1 MNKTPRIFCIGRNYA
16 LHAKE
21 LNNAIPDSPVI
32 FMKPITSLVNEGQS
46 ILFPKHGKVLE
57 QEAELVVQ
65 IGKKGCPHSLEEA
78 SAFISALTLGLDL
91 TLRDCQT
98 ELKQKG
104 LPWEMAKSFDG
115 SAPLGSW
122 VNASKIKDWSCIT
135 FQCYVNNR
143 LRQEGCMNDMLFSI
157 PELILFIG
165 RIWSWIPGD
174 MIYTGTPAGVGSII
188 SGDKIVV
195 SSDQLGE
202 FSWMVQ

>member
-1 MNKTPRIFCIGRNYA
+1 MKKTPRIFCIGRNYA

-32 FMKPITSLVNEGQS
+32 FMKPITSLISEGEPIS
-46 ILFPKHGKVLE
+46 FPKHGKVLE

-65 IGKKGCPHSLEEA
+65 IGKEGYPDSLEEA
-78 SAFISALTLGLDL
+78 NTFVSALTLGLDL
-91 TLRDCQT
+91 TLRDRQT

-104 LPWEMAKSFDG
+104 LPWELAKSFDG

-122 VNASKIKDWSCIT
+122 TPIWKITDWKRIT
-135 FQCYVNNR
+135 FQCHVNSI
-143 LRQEGCMNDMLFSI
+143 LRQEGNINDMLFSI

-174 MIYTGTPAGVGSII
+174 MIYTGTPAGVGPIV
-188 SGDKIVV
+188 SGDKIVL
-195 SSDQLGE
+195 SSDQLGV
-202 FSWMVQ
+202 FSWVVQ